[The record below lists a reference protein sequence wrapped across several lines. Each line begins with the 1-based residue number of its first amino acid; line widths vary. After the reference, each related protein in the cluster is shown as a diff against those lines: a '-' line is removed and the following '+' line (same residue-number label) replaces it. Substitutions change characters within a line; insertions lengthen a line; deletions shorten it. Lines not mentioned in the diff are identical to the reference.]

1 MKQHWMI
8 GIGLS
13 AMLVLA
19 SWSIAQQS
27 QTNNQGQ
34 QQQTQ
39 QRTQQQRQQQ
49 TQQRTQQQTQQRTQQ
64 QTQQQTQQRTQQQR
78 QQQTQQRTQQQ
89 RQQQTQQ
96 RTQQRPQQQRSPYAL
111 PALPSNNTVVATV
124 NGEPIRADELIR
136 AAYDWFGASVVEEL
150 ILERIVEQ
158 EARKQNIRVSPQ
170 EVESRYRQQLQ
181 NAEAQVPPGMSLE
194 DFLKRNQFP
203 PSRLYARIRTQMLA
217 ERLVERSVNL
227 DEFVEYSQIV
237 VRIPGT
243 TPEQQ
248 EENLAQAEAKAKEAY
263 EKIKQGLEFSEAVKE
278 YSEDP
283 FSRDRGGKMMWQ
295 NRQFIVP
302 DIRAQLEALKPGE
315 VSEPFR
321 TAGGFMIVR
330 LERTGNQA
338 PAEEQRNLREQA
350 VRLRLSTY
358 IQELQAKAKITN
370 TVVKP
375 FTPQQPPAGAGQPP
389 QGGRPQPPAPR
400 PEPR

>member
-1 MKQHWMI
+1 MKNRWMI
-8 GIGLS
+8 GMVLS
-13 AMLVLA
+13 ATLTLA
-19 SWSIAQQS
+19 SWGFVQQN
-27 QTNNQGQ
+27 QTDKQGQ
-34 QQQTQ
+34 QQQRTQQQQQTQQQKQQQ

-49 TQQRTQQQTQQRTQQ
+49 QKQQ
-64 QTQQQTQQRTQQQR
+64 QQRTQQQR
-78 QQQTQQRTQQQ
+78 QQQRAQQQQ
-89 RQQQTQQ
+89 RNQ
-96 RTQQRPQQQRSPYAL
+96 YAL
-111 PALPSNNTVVATV
+111 APLPNSSAVVATV
-124 NGEPIRADELIR
+124 NGEPIRAEELVR
-136 AAYDWFGASVVEEL
+136 ATYDWFGASAVEEL
-150 ILERIVEQ
+150 ILERIVDQ
-158 EARKQNIRVSPQ
+158 EARKQGVRVSPQ
-170 EVESRYRQQLQ
+170 EVEARYRQQLQ
-181 NAEAQVPPGMSLE
+181 NAEAQVPPGMSLD

-217 ERLVERSVNL
+217 ERLVERTVNL
-227 DEFVEYSQIV
+227 DEFVEYSQII

-248 EENLAQAEAKAKEAY
+248 EENLPQAEAKAKEAY
-263 EKIKQGLEFSEAVKE
+263 EKIKQGLEFTEAVKE

-338 PAEEQRNLREQA
+338 SAEEQRDLREQA

-358 IQELQAKAKITN
+358 VQELQAKAKITN
-370 TVVKP
+370 TIVKP
-375 FTPQQPPAGAGQPP
+375 FTPPQQPPGAPRPQP
-389 QGGRPQPPAPR
+389 GGRPQPPAPR

>member
-1 MKQHWMI
+1 MKNRWMI
-8 GIGLS
+8 GMVLS
-13 AMLVLA
+13 ATLTLA
-19 SWSIAQQS
+19 SWGFVQQN
-27 QTNNQGQ
+27 QTDKQGQ
-34 QQQTQ
+34 QQQRTQQQQQTQQQKQQQ

-49 TQQRTQQQTQQRTQQ
+49 QKQQRTQQQ
-64 QTQQQTQQRTQQQR
+64 QR
-78 QQQTQQRTQQQ
+78 QQQRAQQQQ
-89 RQQQTQQ
+89 RNQ
-96 RTQQRPQQQRSPYAL
+96 YAL
-111 PALPSNNTVVATV
+111 APLPNSSAVVATV
-124 NGEPIRADELIR
+124 NGEPIRAEELVR
-136 AAYDWFGASVVEEL
+136 ATYDWFGASAVEEL
-150 ILERIVEQ
+150 ILERIVDQ
-158 EARKQNIRVSPQ
+158 EARKQGVRVSPQ
-170 EVESRYRQQLQ
+170 EVEARYRQQLQ
-181 NAEAQVPPGMSLE
+181 NAEAQVPPGMSLD

-217 ERLVERSVNL
+217 ERLVERTVNL
-227 DEFVEYSQIV
+227 DEFVEYSQII

-248 EENLAQAEAKAKEAY
+248 EENLPQAEAKAKEAY
-263 EKIKQGLEFSEAVKE
+263 EKIKQGLEFTEAVKE

-338 PAEEQRNLREQA
+338 SAEEQRDLREQA

-358 IQELQAKAKITN
+358 VQELQAKAKITN
-370 TVVKP
+370 TIVKP
-375 FTPQQPPAGAGQPP
+375 FTPPQQPPGAPRPQP
-389 QGGRPQPPAPR
+389 GGRPQPPAPR